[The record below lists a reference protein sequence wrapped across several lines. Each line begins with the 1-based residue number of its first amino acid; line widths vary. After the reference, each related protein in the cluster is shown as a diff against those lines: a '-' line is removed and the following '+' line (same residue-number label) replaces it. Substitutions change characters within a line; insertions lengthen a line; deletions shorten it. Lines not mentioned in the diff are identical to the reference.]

1 MLSVMQDSPPPQELK
16 TQQQYPLPTG
26 KGLVELIE
34 KMMAEAERE
43 RIDWAFKNP
52 VLRYGGNSAFVETP
66 VPNFE
71 SPRMTPESVLA
82 E

>member
-52 VLRYGGNSAFVETP
+52 VLR
-66 VPNFE
+66 
-71 SPRMTPESVLA
+71 
-82 E
+82 